1 MNILLVDDDGNSRE
15 SIAKFLRRLG
25 HEVREAST
33 GDEALT
39 LFLAGDYPMVISD
52 IKMPGMSG
60 IELLQ
65 AISATPGGPE
75 TDVVLF
81 TGHGD
86 MDTAIQA
93 LRAGAYDYLLK
104 PINVE
109 ELAVLANRIAEH
121 QSLKRENVRLT
132 RRFDEEV
139 RVATEE
145 TREELARA
153 RKLAAQ
159 VLGLGTVGFYSE
171 VMQRLADQ
179 ARKFHADRSVPVLI
193 EGETGTGKE
202 VIARIIHF
210 GEMDD
215 TTPFIDI
222 NCAALPPSLFE
233 SELFGYEA
241 GAFTGGLTKGQK
253 GKIDLAAGGTLFLDE
268 VGDLPLEAQS
278 KLLRVLQE
286 KEYYRVGGLKKIKS
300 DVRLIC
306 ATNAGLERSVAA
318 GSFRKDLYYRLKV
331 GHIYIPPLR
340 ERKAD
345 IIPLAELFLREFA
358 RQKGKRFNSIGD
370 AARKILEGHSWPG
383 NVRELRGL
391 IECAVLLYND
401 TVLRPEHLEMVMEDK
416 AGPISPLAGAAVT
429 EAALP
434 AKSFSLEEHVRQLVL
449 AALEKHGGNKAAT
462 ARYLGLSRRQFYGRF
477 KTLFGEDE
485 IGRAHV

>member
-1 MNILLVDDDGNSRE
+1 MYILLVDEDGNSRE

-25 HEVREAST
+25 HEVTEAAN
-33 GDEALT
+33 GGEALGVY
-39 LFLAGDYPMVISD
+39 LAGDYPMVISD

-109 ELAVLANRIAEH
+109 ELAVLTNRIAEH
-121 QSLKRENVRLT
+121 QSLRRENVRLT
-132 RRFDEEV
+132 HRFDEEV

-159 VLGLGTVGFYSE
+159 VLGLGTVGFYSDI
-171 VMQRLADQ
+171 MQRLVAQ

-202 VIARIIHF
+202 VIARMIHF
-210 GEMDD
+210 GDMDD
-215 TTPFIDI
+215 TAPFVDI
-222 NCAALPPSLFE
+222 NCAALPPTLFE

-253 GKIDLAAGGTLFLDE
+253 GKIDLATGGTLFLDE

-278 KLLRVLQE
+278 KLLRVIQE
-286 KEYYRVGGLKKIKS
+286 KEYYRVGGLKKIKA

-318 GSFRKDLYYRLKV
+318 GNFRKDLYYRLKV

-340 ERKAD
+340 ERKTD
-345 IIPLAELFLREFA
+345 IIPLAELFLRAFA
-358 RQKGKRFNSIGD
+358 RQKGKRFTAIGE
-370 AARKILEGHSWPG
+370 AARRVLEGHSWPG

-401 TVLRPEHLEMVMEDK
+401 SVLRPEHLEIAMEDR
-416 AGPISPLAGAAVT
+416 APGM
-429 EAALP
+429 AALAASAINETGLP
-434 AKSFSLEEHVRQLVL
+434 EEGFSLEEHIRQLVL
-449 AALEKHGGNKAAT
+449 TALEKHGGNKAAT

-477 KTLFGEDE
+477 RTLFEDDE
-485 IGRAHV
+485 IDDE